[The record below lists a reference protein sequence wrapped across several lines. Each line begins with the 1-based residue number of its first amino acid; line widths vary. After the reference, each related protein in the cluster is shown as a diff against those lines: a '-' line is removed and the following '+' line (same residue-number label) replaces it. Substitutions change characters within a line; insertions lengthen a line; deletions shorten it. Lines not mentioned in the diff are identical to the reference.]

1 MRSVCFPQP
10 DTDKLWQGPYALLLN
25 TLPRCYTYVRVWDTC
40 KRRESGLTLGSEAQE
55 MERILWEKGG
65 RWSLEMQGEGLAD
78 LHGGRD
84 QGSEGQ
90 SLAGLL
96 TSRVVCSVVSFGA
109 KFTVGNIHHYQTQ
122 QPLSNWIHQG
132 IGRSEGRC

>member
-1 MRSVCFPQP
+1 
-10 DTDKLWQGPYALLLN
+10 
-25 TLPRCYTYVRVWDTC
+25 
-40 KRRESGLTLGSEAQE
+40 

-84 QGSEGQ
+84 QCSEGQ

-96 TSRVVCSVVSFGA
+96 RSRVVCRVVYFGA
-109 KFTVGNIHHYQTQ
+109 KFTVGNIHHYRTQ
-122 QPLSNWIHQG
+122 QPSSDWIRLG
-132 IGRSEGRC
+132 NRRIGREVLTEGQALHWLLCLH

>member
-1 MRSVCFPQP
+1 MQEE
-10 DTDKLWQGPYALLLN
+10 G
-25 TLPRCYTYVRVWDTC
+25 
-40 KRRESGLTLGSEAQE
+40 SGLSSGNEAQE

-78 LHGGRD
+78 LHGGRGRD
-84 QGSEGQ
+84 QCSEGQ

-96 TSRVVCSVVSFGA
+96 RSRVVCKVVYFGA

-122 QPLSNWIHQG
+122 QPSSDWIRLG
-132 IGRSEGRC
+132 NRRIGREVLTEGQGLYWRLCLH